1 MNHYRLKIKPKFLKL
16 VAEGI
21 KKREYRLNTPERSLI
36 AIGDRITLVSNQDDK
51 QAITVCVNNIKKY
64 TNWEDALKDNWRSDF
79 EGLCCS
85 LEESISTC
93 SKLYS
98 LDEVNQYGIVV
109 FGIEPIKRHFKNVR
123 VLLDTNII
131 IQREGYNN
139 VSSQVSKLYKWLDIL
154 KCQKLVSDKTAQ
166 EIEKYKDKFVSK
178 TINTKLESY
187 EAIISHEVQDLFF
200 NDIVGKY
207 SMDENS
213 LVDNELLYQVYD
225 GVADLLITNDNKML
239 LKAYEL
245 GVRDCVLSVDEYLR
259 VVENEFPKNIDYK
272 VLSIRKEKFGKIDL
286 GDLFFNSLKED
297 YPGFDKW
304 FINKSQEE
312 AYVFRDEGK
321 IHAFLY
327 IKTEYPDEKDY
338 KTITPILS
346 PKKRLK
352 IGTFKIDKV
361 LSGFRLSER
370 FIKIIID
377 NALNNHVQEI
387 YVTLFENKRKE
398 VDQLKKVLCKWG
410 FKYHGYKISNNGKK
424 ESVFV
429 KSLEFFDKEKDIK
442 FNFPN
447 MPESQKMFFLPIEP
461 EYHTDLFP
469 DSKLRNEDMS
479 LYSDNKGHRYA
490 LEKIYVSSS
499 FDIKAK
505 PGDYIVIYR
514 KGDRWPKRYSSLC
527 SCLAVL
533 EEIIYPQ
540 TLNDYL
546 AICSN
551 KSVFSKEELEDFF
564 DNKKYRTVVKLILYK
579 TYKDKILLDELI
591 RVGLF
596 GDNEGPRPFTE
607 IPVEFYKMFLKG
619 WENEKER

>member
-1 MNHYRLKIKPKFLKL
+1 MNHYRFKIKPHFLEL
-16 VAEGI
+16 VRNGV
-21 KKREYRLNTPERSLI
+21 KNHEYRLNTPERSQIL
-36 AIGDRITLVSNQDDK
+36 IGDRITLVSNQDFR
-51 QAITVCVNNIKKY
+51 QTITVRVNEIKNY
-64 TNWEDALKDNWRSDF
+64 PNWEEALKENWKGDF
-79 EGLCCS
+79 EGLYYS
-85 LEESISTC
+85 LEDSIVAC

-98 LDEVNQYGIVV
+98 RDQVNQYGIVV
-109 FGIEPIKRHFKNVR
+109 FGIEPIERHLKNIR

-139 VSSQVSKLYKWLDIL
+139 VSSQVSKLYKWLNFL
-154 KCQKLVSDKTAQ
+154 KCQKLISEKTKQ
-166 EIEKYKDKFVSK
+166 EIEKYKDKYISK

-187 EAIISHEVQDLFF
+187 EQVISHKIEDQFF
-200 NDIVGKY
+200 NDIVSKY
-207 SMDENS
+207 SLDENS
-213 LVDNELLYQVYD
+213 LVDNEILYQAYD
-225 GVADLLITNDNKML
+225 GAADLLVTNDNKML
-239 LKAYEL
+239 SKALEL
-245 GVRDCVLSVDEYLR
+245 GIRDFVLSVDEYLR
-259 VVENEFPKNIDYK
+259 IVENEFPRNIDYK
-272 VLSIRKEKFGKIDL
+272 MLSVKKEKFGQIDL
-286 GDLFFNSLKED
+286 RDSFFNTLKED
-297 YPGFDKW
+297 YPGFDEW
-304 FINKSQEE
+304 FANKSQED
-312 AYVFRDEGK
+312 AYVFRDGDN

-327 IKTEYPDEKDY
+327 IKTEDSNEKDY
-338 KTITPILS
+338 KTIFPNLT

-352 IGTFKIDKV
+352 IGTFKIDDV

-398 VDQLKKVLCKWG
+398 VDQLKTVLCKWG
-410 FKYHGYKISNNGKK
+410 FKYHGYKISNNGEK

-447 MPESQKMFFLPIEP
+447 MPESQRMFFLPIEP

-469 DSKLRNEDMS
+469 DSILRNEDMS

-490 LEKIYVSSS
+490 LEKIYVSGS
-499 FDIKAK
+499 FSVNAH

-527 SCLAVL
+527 SCLAILEDIAHPKTL
-533 EEIIYPQ
+533 EE
-540 TLNDYL
+540 YL
-546 AICSN
+546 EICSN
-551 KSVFSKEELEDFF
+551 KSVFSNEELKDFF

-591 RVGLF
+591 RIGLF
-596 GDNEGPRPFTE
+596 GDSEGPRPFTE
-607 IPVEFYKMFLKG
+607 IPKDFYKMFLKG
-619 WENEKER
+619 